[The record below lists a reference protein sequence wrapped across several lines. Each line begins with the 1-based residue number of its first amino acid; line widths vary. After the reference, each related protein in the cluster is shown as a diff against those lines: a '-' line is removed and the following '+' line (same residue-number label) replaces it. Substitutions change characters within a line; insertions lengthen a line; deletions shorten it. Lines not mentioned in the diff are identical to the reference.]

1 MDDLRF
7 SERHRYAPTDI
18 PISIRGDAPFDLR
31 GMLADF
37 AYEAGLRPTSLRSI
51 VCRALMI
58 PPSSDNWS
66 EYPNMD
72 LEVRGDLRDCHWYE
86 VYDVIEAISR
96 ALRAREGGT
105 RGVDQESGDQKF
117 TRLLNELF
125 IRKGI
130 GWQLVDGR
138 IEVRGPE
145 IFEVLVRP
153 TSARLQSAH
162 PTAAQEIHEALQ
174 DLARRPSPDLTGAV
188 QHSMAALE
196 CVARS
201 VTGEPTSTLGK
212 ILNRHPNLIP
222 VPLNSAV
229 EKAWGFASEMG
240 RHVREGRAVAYEEAE
255 LVVMIA
261 AAAALYLQRKHDQ
274 GTEAG

>member
-1 MDDLRF
+1 MTDPHF
-7 SERHRYAPTDI
+7 SARHRFAPNDI
-18 PISIRGDAPFDLR
+18 PIVVREDAPFELR

-37 AYEAGLRPTSLRSI
+37 AYEAGLRPSSLRGV
-51 VCRALMI
+51 VCRVLMI

-66 EYPNMD
+66 EYPNID
-72 LEVRGDLRDCHWYE
+72 LEVRGDVRDCAWYE
-86 VYDVIEAISR
+86 IYDVIEAVWRS
-96 ALRAREGGT
+96 L
-105 RGVDQESGDQKF
+105 QSGDRYAGRSDGELGSEKF
-117 TRLLNELF
+117 ARLINELF
-125 IRKGI
+125 VRKGI
-130 GWQLVDGR
+130 GWQLIDGR

-145 IFEVLVRP
+145 VFETTVRP
-153 TSARLQSAH
+153 TALRLQESH

-174 DLARRPSPDLTGAV
+174 DLARRPTPDLTGAV

-201 VTGEPTSTLGK
+201 ATNEPTATLGA

-222 VPLNSAV
+222 APLNTAI

-261 AAAALYLQRKHDQ
+261 AAAASYLERTLQSRSGQ
-274 GTEAG
+274 P